1 MQVLVIWYGTIYPKL
16 NVWNEICFWWY
27 FHSKYRR
34 SLYIYQNAA
43 DFYYRHRRTQT
54 TDLVN
59 KSNTKGRNGLNASD
73 KALKLIDN
81 KHNTSL
87 FCRILSLDI
96 FCMCVC
102 FVSFVFFISLAKL
115 YVIHLNWSM
124 TRYLSFEMHY
134 WARIKCEHP
143 SNGCNVV
150 IVGEALLKWS
160 PRIGFRHV

>member
-16 NVWNEICFWWY
+16 NVWNEIFLWMI
-27 FHSKYRR
+27 FSFKIPSQ
-34 SLYIYQNAA
+34 SLHLPKCCWFLLKAS
-43 DFYYRHRRTQT
+43 RTQT

-59 KSNTKGRNGLNASD
+59 KFNTKGRNGPNASD
-73 KALKLIDN
+73 KAWKSIYN

-102 FVSFVFFISLAKL
+102 FVSFVFCISLAKL
-115 YVIHLNWSM
+115 DVIHLNWSM

-134 WARIKCEHP
+134 WAKIKCEHP